1 MADAKSNG
9 APTDRFQVQQT
20 AIVCLASPEPDD
32 LAVVLQAIGRH
43 HSRGIGVID
52 DRVGQLAGF
61 GEYAS
66 DLNRFLFGLG
76 NLELAHVV
84 VLPGE
89 HGLVGNLP
97 SFAFS
102 QFAGR
107 HEAIGDVMPVTRWR
121 VFNPGNVLVASH

>member
-1 MADAKSNG
+1 MADAKGNG
-9 APTDRFQVQQT
+9 TPTDRLQIQQT
-20 AIVCLASPEPDD
+20 AIVCLASPEPGDF
-32 LAVVLQAIGRH
+32 AVVLQAVGRH
-43 HSRGIGVID
+43 HSRGIGIVD
-52 DRVGQLAGF
+52 DRIRQLAGF
-61 GEYAS
+61 GEDAS
-66 DLNRFLFGLG
+66 DLNRFLFDLR
-76 NLELAHVV
+76 NLTLAHVV